1 MKLEGTGMHF
11 LLFSGGVI
19 IWGAFRF
26 VSLKGKIEETNQLSE
41 KRLVEGGRG
50 GKGQRSFLGVL

>member
-11 LLFSGGVI
+11 MLFSGGVT

-26 VSLKGKIEETNQLSE
+26 VSLKGKIEKTNQFSE
-41 KRLVEGGRG
+41 KRLVERG
-50 GKGQRSFLGVL
+50 KAQAQRSFLGVP